1 MKKIIDI
8 LAIALPALII
18 FLGIARLFM
27 RKTKGVNGLTM
38 LFAILL
44 LVIGV
49 IRYLLPEK
57 TSNSHESKAT
67 PLAVSKHSDAFNKS
81 VENILTAY
89 YKMTEDF
96 STENAEQIAQSIN
109 SVKSTLDSFKI
120 DELKVDSLIYQ
131 TALQPY
137 NNAKVEVSSMYMDH
151 SMLEKRAS
159 LNIFSNELF
168 SLLST
173 VRYDKTKLYWLECTE
188 AFGTDKPGNWIGK
201 TEQAANPYGKENCI
215 ETRTTLNFVPAD
227 TTKKL

>member
-8 LAIALPALII
+8 LAIVLPALII
-18 FLGIARLFM
+18 LIGIARLFM
-27 RKTKGVNGLTM
+27 KKTRGVNGLTM

-44 LVIGV
+44 LAVGV
-49 IRYLLPEK
+49 IRYLLPER
-57 TSNSHESKAT
+57 TSHNNESKMA
-67 PLAVSKHSDAFNKS
+67 PIAVSKHSDAFNRS
-81 VENILTAY
+81 IENILNAY
-89 YKMTEDF
+89 YKMTEEF
-96 STENAEQIAQSIN
+96 AKENSDQLTQTVN
-109 SVKSTLDSFKI
+109 SLKSSLDSFRI

-137 NNAKVEVSSMYMDH
+137 NNAKTEVASMYMDH

-173 VRYDKTKLYWLECTE
+173 VRYDKTKLYWLECTS
-188 AFGTDKPGNWIGK
+188 AFGEDKPGNWIGK
-201 TEQAANPYGKENCI
+201 SEQTVNPYGKENCI
-215 ETRTTLNFVPAD
+215 ETKTTLNFVPAD